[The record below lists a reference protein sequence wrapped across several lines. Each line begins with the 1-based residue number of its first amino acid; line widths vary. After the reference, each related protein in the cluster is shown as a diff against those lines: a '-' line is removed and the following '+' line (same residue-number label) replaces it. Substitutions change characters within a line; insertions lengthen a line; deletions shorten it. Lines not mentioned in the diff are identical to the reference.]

1 MGPVY
6 PGLGQRAAQ
15 YGQTKGRQ
23 GGPAGDPEPCAQGV
37 PCESHCRSS
46 GLQASGSLCL
56 GGDVGLKEHLAVA
69 EGPRWGQ
76 PMVSEDSGSHL
87 SLPSLQPRVLG

>member
-15 YGQTKGRQ
+15 GGQTKGRR
-23 GGPAGDPEPCAQGV
+23 GGPAGDPESCAQGV

-46 GLQASGSLCL
+46 GLQASGSFCVW
-56 GGDVGLKEHLAVA
+56 GGVGLKEHLACA
-69 EGPRWGQ
+69 EGPR
-76 PMVSEDSGSHL
+76 
-87 SLPSLQPRVLG
+87 